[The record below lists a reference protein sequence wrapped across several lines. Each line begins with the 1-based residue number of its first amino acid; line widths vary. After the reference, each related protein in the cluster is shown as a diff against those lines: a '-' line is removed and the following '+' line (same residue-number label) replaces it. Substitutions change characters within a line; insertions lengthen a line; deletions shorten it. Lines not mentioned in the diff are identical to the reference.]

1 MKFTY
6 QYKTSDGTQ
15 HEGIYSAA
23 SRAAVYDELK
33 KKGVKPFNV
42 TLAPGFL
49 NRLQSL
55 GKRWLAIA
63 ILAIIATSATLFAL
77 RTRHA
82 VLVASTEA
90 LPRHQ
95 IYGDPALMAEMERT
109 GFATVFENLG
119 ERYLAHYA
127 QPGVVILLDEKGTP
141 RKAWLDG
148 LRSCLDHDLHLDSDD
163 TREVSELKRIVL
175 WMKDE
180 LRAYLADGVGTPES
194 YARRLNERLREE
206 ISIRTRIENELKSDR
221 SPDALKK
228 ANESLRSLG
237 LRPLLGQSPD

>member
-6 QYKTSDGTQ
+6 QYKTPDGTQ

-33 KKGVKPFNV
+33 KTGVKPFNV
-42 TLAPGFL
+42 TLAPGFF

-63 ILAIIATSATLFAL
+63 VLAVIATAATCFAL

-82 VLVASTEA
+82 VLVANTEA

-109 GFATVFENLG
+109 GFATVFEDLG

-127 QPGVVILLDEKGTP
+127 QPGVVVVVDEKSVA
-141 RKAWLDG
+141 RKDWIAG
-148 LRSCLDHDLHLDSDD
+148 LKPCLDHELTLDPSDS
-163 TREVSELKRIVL
+163 REVAELKRIVL

-180 LRAYLADGVGTPES
+180 LRAYLADGIGTPES

-206 ISIRTRIENELKSDR
+206 LSIRTRIENELKNDR

-228 ANESLRSLG
+228 ANESLRALG
-237 LRPLLGQSPD
+237 LRPLVSGNVE